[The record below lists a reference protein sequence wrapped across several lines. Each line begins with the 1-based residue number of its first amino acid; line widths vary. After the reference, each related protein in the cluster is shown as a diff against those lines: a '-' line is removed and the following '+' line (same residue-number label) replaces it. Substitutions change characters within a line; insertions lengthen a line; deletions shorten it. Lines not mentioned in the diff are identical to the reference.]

1 MANDQS
7 GFEHPTAVTMKRFAP
22 ELVVAWAVVAAA
34 AILLAIRY
42 ADMPGLIPVYR
53 DSSGH
58 ASVFAPKSAA
68 IVFRIAGMGAA
79 QLGATSVMWLH
90 ARAVRNTGWAKFWV
104 YAGLAAAAKTLV
116 ECVQYAALGTPLA
129 RQPAALWFYA
139 ALLPVL
145 IFLGLA
151 ANLWRTGQVA
161 TRAAS
166 GLKPLRIVA
175 LCVWLGLWFG
185 FATLPKWLG

>member
-7 GFEHPTAVTMKRFAP
+7 GFELPTAVKMQRFAP
-22 ELVVAWAVVAAA
+22 ALVVAWVVVAVA
-34 AILLAIRY
+34 AILLGIRY

-53 DSSGH
+53 DASGY
-58 ASVFAPKSAA
+58 AAVFAPKSAA
-68 IVFRIAGMGAA
+68 IVFRIAAMGAA
-79 QLGATSVMWLH
+79 QLGATTAMWLH

-145 IFLGLA
+145 VFLGLA
-151 ANLWRTGQVA
+151 VNLWRTGQVA
-161 TRAAS
+161 SRAA
-166 GLKPLRIVA
+166 GGIRPRTIVA
-175 LCVWLGLWFG
+175 LCVWLGLWFAC
-185 FATLPKWLG
+185 ATLPKWLD